1 MVPPCSGPARP
12 PAVGFPYFIVAPF
25 AGGQAAFGHLPGGV
39 KRAVFLS
46 AAIGMVALHAGLV
59 TLEVAGMFIF
69 WHFAEQAEHEN
80 EVLARQAGEARR
92 AVERAEQES
101 RERAAEEL
109 RLRSEETATS
119 VQEVNQVISA
129 IVAET
134 EDVAQTFASTT
145 GAVDDIHE
153 LQLNNASS
161 VEEQASV
168 LAEVIT
174 QLSAATAT
182 ADQVLAG
189 LQTLSASTG
198 R

>member
-1 MVPPCSGPARP
+1 
-12 PAVGFPYFIVAPF
+12 
-25 AGGQAAFGHLPGGV
+25 
-39 KRAVFLS
+39 
-46 AAIGMVALHAGLV
+46 MVALHAGLV

-92 AVERAEQES
+92 EVERAEQES
-101 RERAAEEL
+101 RERAAEGVAPAVRGDGDVGAGGQSGDL
-109 RLRSEETATS
+109 RDRGGDRGRGA
-119 VQEVNQVISA
+119 
-129 IVAET
+129 
-134 EDVAQTFASTT
+134 DVRVHHR
-145 GAVDDIHE
+145 AVDDIHE
-153 LQLNNASS
+153 LQLNITSS

-174 QLSAATAT
+174 QLSAATAA

>member
-1 MVPPCSGPARP
+1 
-12 PAVGFPYFIVAPF
+12 
-25 AGGQAAFGHLPGGV
+25 
-39 KRAVFLS
+39 
-46 AAIGMVALHAGLV
+46 
-59 TLEVAGMFIF
+59 
-69 WHFAEQAEHEN
+69 
-80 EVLARQAGEARR
+80 
-92 AVERAEQES
+92 VERAEQES

-145 GAVDDIHE
+145 GAVDAIHE
-153 LQLNNASS
+153 LQLNIASS

-168 LAEVIT
+168 LAEVTT
-174 QLSAATAT
+174 QLSAATAA